1 MTTAVPYRHPPL
13 LTVTPTDHTAW
24 IVITAIL
31 GICCA
36 LVTALLRIFVRA
48 VISPPFGHDDT
59 VVLVA
64 TLFATLQSAIVVYG
78 ASQGLGKSIHLVSLD
93 GLQALQKAAYASDI
107 LYLITTYLSKCS
119 VILLLLRLSQD
130 RKHRLIFHA
139 TLGATVVVGLALIF
153 AISLRCDL
161 SRPWLI
167 YQEKCPGILLR
178 WQVETAFDTF
188 GEAIIFA
195 ISFYLVQGLHMSLS
209 NKFIIVGV
217 FAFRILLIPFLVVR
231 VISFPQHHLST
242 DPSFTLTYFYIWTQT
257 VLNLSLI
264 VSTTPCL
271 KPFVASLNTGYGA
284 FDSEHVATRVY
295 GDTYGSSGN
304 HHNGSYPRQAK
315 ITQSR
320 GRWGSKLASGKSIPK
335 SNVDDRSRSIV
346 GRVAGHI
353 SKAPKAAASDE
364 PGAGNATILAPNHQ
378 RQPNQFDAAMSL
390 APGVDASRQELRG
403 GEGQAVTHT
412 HSASAVAQDGNSIG
426 SNDSRQMII
435 RKDMTWAVEYSDPTS
450 HAR

>member
-1 MTTAVPYRHPPL
+1 MTAAVPYRHPPL

-24 IVITAIL
+24 IVIAAIL

-64 TLFATLQSAIVVYG
+64 T
-78 ASQGLGKSIHLVSLD
+78 
-93 GLQALQKAAYASDI
+93 AAYASDI
-107 LYLITTYLSKCS
+107 FYLITTYLSKCS

-139 TLGATVVVGLALIF
+139 TLGATVVVGMALIF

-161 SRPWLI
+161 SHPWI
-167 YQEKCPGILLR
+167 FYQEKCPGILLR

-209 NKFIIVGV
+209 NKFIIIGV

-231 VISFPQHHLST
+231 VISFPKHHLST

-284 FDSEHVATRVY
+284 FDTEHVASRVY

-304 HHNGSYPRQAK
+304 HHNGSYPRQAR
-315 ITQSR
+315 ITQPR
-320 GRWGSKLASGKSIPK
+320 GRWGSKIASGKSIPK
-335 SNVDDRSRSIV
+335 SNDDRSRSIA

-353 SKAPKAAASDE
+353 SKAPKAAAFDE
-364 PGAGNATILAPNHQ
+364 PGTGNATISAHNHQ
-378 RQPNQFDAAMSL
+378 RQPNQFDAAMTQ

-403 GEGQAVTHT
+403 GEGQAITNT